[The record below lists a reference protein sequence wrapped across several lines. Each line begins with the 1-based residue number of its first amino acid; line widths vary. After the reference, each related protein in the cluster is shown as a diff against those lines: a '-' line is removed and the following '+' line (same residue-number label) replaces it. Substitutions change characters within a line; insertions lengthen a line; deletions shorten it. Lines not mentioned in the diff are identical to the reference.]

1 MLEQTF
7 NMNSGTR
14 AFTIAMIG
22 QEFVPIIYDSRWLLG
37 VILLCVVADFRFGWG
52 ESHKRYMIAKNEN
65 DRIAMAQWKWR
76 TSRAIR
82 RTINKLIDYLMWV
95 SIGVFIGLALLQPI
109 GIQYMMGGWAA
120 TFIAV
125 FCEGKSFVGH
135 FLWLHG
141 INIKKTSIKAF
152 LKAFA
157 VSFAKSKNPEIG
169 EAIEDGFEKINGKEK
184 L

>member
-1 MLEQTF
+1 
-7 NMNSGTR
+7 MNSGTR
-14 AFTIAMIG
+14 AFTITMIG

-37 VILLCVVADFRFGWG
+37 VILLCVIADFRFGWG
-52 ESHKRYMIAKNEN
+52 ESHKRYMIAKKEN
-65 DRIAMAQWKWR
+65 DRIAMTQWEWR

-82 RTINKLIDYLMWV
+82 RTINKLIDYMIWV

-125 FCEGKSFVGH
+125 LCEGKSFVGH
-135 FLWLHG
+135 FFWLHG
-141 INIKKTSIKAF
+141 INIKKTSIKDF

-157 VSFAKSKNPEIG
+157 VSFVKSKNPEIG
-169 EAIEDGFEKINGKEK
+169 EALKDGFEKIDGKENV
-184 L
+184 